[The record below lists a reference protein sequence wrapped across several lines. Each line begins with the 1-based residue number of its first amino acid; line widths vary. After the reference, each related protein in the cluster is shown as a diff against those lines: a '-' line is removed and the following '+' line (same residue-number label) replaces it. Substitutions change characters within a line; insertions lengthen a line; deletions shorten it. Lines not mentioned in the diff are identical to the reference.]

1 MQVPPQTYLQSSAVR
16 ARYGVSDMTIWRWLH
31 NNELGFPAPLRIN
44 GRRFWRLSQLEAW
57 EASRSAES
65 GESSVA
71 AEKSTP
77 PDGDQHSGSH
87 EHHRQTGRAA

>member
-1 MQVPPQTYLQSSAVR
+1 MQVQQQTYLQSSAIR

-44 GRRFWRLSQLEAW
+44 GRRFWRLTQLEAW
-57 EASRSAES
+57 EASRAVES
-65 GESSVA
+65 RESYVA

-77 PDGDQHSGSH
+77 PDRVWRDGY
-87 EHHRQTGRAA
+87 EHDRQTRGAA